1 MSYQKPKV
9 SYQAQKNSRPLT
21 EFLPKEKKEEKERK
35 KDE

>member
-21 EFLPKEKKEEKERK
+21 EFLPQEKKDKEEKK
-35 KDE
+35 KE